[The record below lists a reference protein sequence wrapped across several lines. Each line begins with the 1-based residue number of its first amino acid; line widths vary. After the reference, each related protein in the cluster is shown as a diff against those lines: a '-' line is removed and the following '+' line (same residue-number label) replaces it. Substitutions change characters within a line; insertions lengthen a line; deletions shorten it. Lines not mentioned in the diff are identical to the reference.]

1 MGMTIQFENI
11 APVFP
16 VGDIDAAKKHYETLG
31 FTVKKHSKEYAYA
44 SRGAVTLHLARVS
57 GIEPLRSNSAA
68 YLFVNDADAL
78 LKEWHDAKVDGKVK
92 KAKNTD
98 YGAREGAHID
108 PDGNLIRI
116 GSPLSE

>member
-1 MGMTIQFENI
+1 MTIQFENI

-16 VGDIDAAKKHYETLG
+16 VGDIDSAKKHYEALG

-68 YLFVNDADAL
+68 YLFVADADAL
-78 LKEWHDAKVDGKVK
+78 LAEWNQANIDGRVKEAED
-92 KAKNTD
+92 TD

-108 PDGNLIRI
+108 PDGNLIRV
-116 GSPLSE
+116 GSPLAD